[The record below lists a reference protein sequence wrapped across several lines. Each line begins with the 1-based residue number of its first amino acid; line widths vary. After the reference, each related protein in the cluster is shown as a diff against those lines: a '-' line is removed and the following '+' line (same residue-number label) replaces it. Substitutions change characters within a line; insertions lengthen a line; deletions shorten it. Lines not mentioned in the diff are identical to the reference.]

1 MSFYEDVLWS
11 AWRSLISLH
20 KVSANQSSS
29 QTWTVNATIHGAEGT
44 QELSIRISHTLIFQ
58 SHSYLNKITLPS
70 ALSIHLQHLEDGSRK
85 EAGSLL
91 LNVMLQTGLLLSPIR
106 LLLVAAGAAK
116 TPCSDSSGSWE
127 KQPYTGKYMMVKTI
141 SFPAYWYKNHKYN

>member
-1 MSFYEDVLWS
+1 M
-11 AWRSLISLH
+11 
-20 KVSANQSSS
+20 
-29 QTWTVNATIHGAEGT
+29 
-44 QELSIRISHTLIFQ
+44 
-58 SHSYLNKITLPS
+58 TLPS

-91 LNVMLQTGLLLSPIR
+91 LNIMLQTGLLLSPIR

-127 KQPYTGKYMMVKTI
+127 KQPYTGKHMMVITI
-141 SFPAYWYKNHKYN
+141 SFPAYWYKNHKCN